1 MISAR
6 ILRLIDAE
14 VREAESVAKYEAAYA
29 HFVFK
34 GADQDNIYFDL
45 VCMAD
50 LITDEEIR
58 DLEQKTR
65 FIPVEVTKTNLFKGS
80 YRVEILKPATVR
92 R

>member
-14 VREAESVAKYEAAYA
+14 VREAEIVARYEAEYA
-29 HFVFK
+29 SFIFK

-50 LITDEEIR
+50 LITDEQIR

-65 FIPVEVTKTNLFKGS
+65 FIPISIAKTTFFKGS